1 MRNQTVLGV
10 NCTYLGESLAALV
23 LFRDERS
30 PFTEEDIAMLKAISG
45 TFATSLASM
54 VRGADESGEEEDFG
68 SMLDEEYRPRQTQA
82 SSEKNDADWWK
93 RGEAPPF

>member
-1 MRNQTVLGV
+1 V

-30 PFTEEDIAMLKAISG
+30 PFTEEDTAMLKAIG
-45 TFATSLASM
+45 GIFATCLASI
-54 VRGADESGEEEDFG
+54 VRGTDGSEDEDGG
-68 SMLDEEYRPRQTQA
+68 GLLDDDIDPDKPKRR
-82 SSEKNDADWWK
+82 EKNDADWWK